1 MNKRSMILLMALF
14 LLLGCQKE
22 PEPEVPTEGVLIRIE
37 NTSKYTFQDIKVVL
51 YEEKLY
57 GTLSP
62 RESSNYQAF
71 SKAHRYAY
79 IELKIRN
86 KLYVLQPIDFLGEE
100 ELKDGKY
107 TYQLNV
113 DDTSSQS
120 RRLDLTFKKD

>member
-22 PEPEVPTEGVLIRIE
+22 TEGPTEGVLIRIE
-37 NTSKYTFQDIKVVL
+37 NTSRYTFQDIKVSIT
-51 YEEKLY
+51 EEKLY

-62 RESSNYQAF
+62 RESSNYQAY
-71 SKAHRYAY
+71 SKAYRYAY

-86 KLYVLQPIDFLGEE
+86 KLYVLQPIDYFGEE
-100 ELKDGKY
+100 ELKEGKY
-107 TYQLNV
+107 TYQLDV
-113 DDTSSQS
+113 EDTSSQS

>member
-1 MNKRSMILLMALF
+1 M
-14 LLLGCQKE
+14 
-22 PEPEVPTEGVLIRIE
+22 
-37 NTSKYTFQDIKVVL
+37 VL

-113 DDTSSQS
+113 GDTSSQS
-120 RRLDLTFKKD
+120 RRLDLTFKKDWLDHFSSGITKQNHQAALRDL

>member
-1 MNKRSMILLMALF
+1 MNKRSMIPLVALF

-22 PEPEVPTEGVLIRIE
+22 KEGPTEGVLIRIE
-37 NTSKYTFQDIKVVL
+37 NTSKDTFKDIKVVID
-51 YEEKLY
+51 EEKLY

-71 SKAHRYAY
+71 SKAYRYAY

-86 KLYVLQPIDFLGEE
+86 KLYVLQPNDYFGEE
-100 ELKDGKY
+100 ELKEGKY